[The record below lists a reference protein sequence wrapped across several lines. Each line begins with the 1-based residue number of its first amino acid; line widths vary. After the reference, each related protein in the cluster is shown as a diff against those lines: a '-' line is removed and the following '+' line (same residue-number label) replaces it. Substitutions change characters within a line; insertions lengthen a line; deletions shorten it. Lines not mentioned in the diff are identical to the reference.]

1 LIAQEKEMASLN
13 EVRLISNL
21 GNDPDVRDV
30 GGEPN
35 CTVSVATTRF
45 RKGEHAREEVAQ
57 RHRVALRGQLAGS
70 VGTYLKIGASAHVGG
85 YLETRKWT
93 DSGGQD
99 HYTTEVFAEGLQGL
113 GARLLAEG

>member
-1 LIAQEKEMASLN
+1 MASLN

-21 GNDPDVRDV
+21 AKDPDVRDV
-30 GGEPN
+30 GGKPN
-35 CTVSVATTRF
+35 CTASVATTWF
-45 RKGEHAREEVAQ
+45 RKGEYVREEVAQ

-70 VGTYLKIGASAHVGG
+70 AGRYLTKGASAYVGG
-85 YLETRKWT
+85 YFETRKWT

-113 GARLLAEG
+113 GARLLTEG

>member
-1 LIAQEKEMASLN
+1 MASLN
-13 EVRLISNL
+13 EVRLISSL
-21 GNDPDVRDV
+21 AKDPDVRYV
-30 GGEPN
+30 GGKPN

-45 RKGEHAREEVAQ
+45 RKGEYVREEVAQ

-70 VGTYLKIGASAHVGG
+70 VGPYLTIGASAHVGG

-113 GARLLAEG
+113 GARQLAEG

>member
-1 LIAQEKEMASLN
+1 MKKSHSGIVWL
-13 EVRLISNL
+13 
-21 GNDPDVRDV
+21 
-30 GGEPN
+30 
-35 CTVSVATTRF
+35 F
-45 RKGEHAREEVAQ
+45 
-57 RHRVALRGQLAGS
+57 RGQLAGS
-70 VGTYLKIGASAHVGG
+70 VGPYLKIGASAHVGG

>member
-1 LIAQEKEMASLN
+1 MASLN

-45 RKGEHAREEVAQ
+45 RKGEYVREEVAQ
-57 RHRVALRGQLAGS
+57 RHRVALRGQLGGSAGRYQ
-70 VGTYLKIGASAHVGG
+70 TIGASAYVGG
-85 YLETRKWT
+85 YLGTRKWT

-113 GARLLAEG
+113 GARQLAEG